1 MYFRHIEDVSVASP
15 ATSPSPPELTRRQ
28 FLQLTSLAGSG
39 LTLGILLP
47 GCGSQPGAGSVAGPL
62 TMPFLR
68 IAPDNTVTV
77 ISKHLEAGPG
87 AGAGVPAILAVEV
100 RGSCG
105 PVAGVSAATA
115 RSH

>member
-1 MYFRHIEDVSVASP
+1 MYFRHIEDERAASP
-15 ATSPSPPELTRRQ
+15 ATPASPPELTRRQ

-68 IAPDNTVTV
+68 VAPDNTVTV
-77 ISKHLEAGPG
+77 ISKHLEAGH
-87 AGAGVPAILAVEV
+87 GVWTRPLAIVAPALQAP
-100 RGSCG
+100 SG
-105 PVAGVSAATA
+105 PL
-115 RSH
+115 